1 MIILMIFDT
10 FDDLI
15 IYHISYIIYH
25 ITSKHPKHLLA
36 PRSTTSH
43 TQTQTHKH
51 TYTYTHTHTHTHTH
65 IHTYAHACSMRTC
78 GLSPCPAAGRCR
90 RPLSMP
96 YMDTV
101 YTLVHGL
108 KSAMIQDTYGRCRR
122 PCGMPCRIEH
132 VPVVYISDANHVYLC
147 VHVSPVH
154 QSGHGHHT
162 LRV

>member
-1 MIILMIFDT
+1 MDGCVCVCV
-10 FDDLI
+10 
-15 IYHISYIIYH
+15 
-25 ITSKHPKHLLA
+25 
-36 PRSTTSH
+36 
-43 TQTQTHKH
+43 
-51 TYTYTHTHTHTHTH
+51 YTYMYVCMYVCVCVCVCKCMCLYTHTH
-65 IHTYAHACSMRTC
+65 IHTRVLHAHLRPEPLPGSGPLSQALEHALYIRTVHVYMYAMIQHIE
-78 GLSPCPAAGRCR
+78 GRCR

-147 VHVSPVH
+147 VHVSHVH

-162 LRV
+162 RGA